1 VKAILRQCNI
11 EQTNQKWTAKDY
23 DLDAKLRAKQATVR
37 EAICDDFNTPKAINE
52 LFELVTVTNGYL
64 SQDPKDLKI
73 PLVRCVSK
81 FVFHIL
87 KCFGIYEDGDYP
99 SVSGSGDNEGA
110 QSQEELIAPL
120 MNALSKYRDQVKN
133 SANDDP
139 KALFKISD
147 ELRDNILPYLGIRLE
162 DKGKAASIWK
172 YEKPEILIKEL
183 EAKEAEKAKKE
194 ADKQAKKDLD
204 FKKKS
209 TSGKDFFKVLE
220 ADGYSKFDAET
231 GLPTHD
237 KNDKALS
244 EAIVNGLK
252 KKQNKQETVYQKWLK
267 EQEAAT
273 GTEESKN

>member
-1 VKAILRQCNI
+1 
-11 EQTNQKWTAKDY
+11 
-23 DLDAKLRAKQATVR
+23 VR
-37 EAICDDFNTPKAINE
+37 T
-52 LFELVTVTNGYL
+52 
-64 SQDPKDLKI
+64 
-73 PLVRCVSK
+73 VSK

-87 KCFGIYEDGDYP
+87 KCFGIYEDGDFP
-99 SVSGSGDNEGA
+99 SVSGSGDAEGA
-110 QSQEELIAPL
+110 QSHEELIAPL

-172 YEKPEILIKEL
+172 YEKPEILIKEI

-194 ADKQAKKDLD
+194 ADKQAKKNLDL
-204 FKKKS
+204 KKKS
-209 TSGKDFFKVLE
+209 TSGKDFFRVLE
-220 ADGYSKFDAET
+220 AAGYTKFDEET

-252 KKQNKQETVYQKWLK
+252 KK
-267 EQEAAT
+267 
-273 GTEESKN
+273 